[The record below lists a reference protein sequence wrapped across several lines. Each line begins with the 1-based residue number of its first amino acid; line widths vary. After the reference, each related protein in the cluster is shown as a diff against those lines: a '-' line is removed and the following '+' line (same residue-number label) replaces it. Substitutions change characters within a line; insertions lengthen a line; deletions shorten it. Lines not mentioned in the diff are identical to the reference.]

1 MFFSQLSVKSGFQV
15 LVLEQCH
22 AVNQYICVYHINML
36 CVCVSVHASLY
47 VCVCIDLCIHVCV
60 HICMHTHLCVFCQ
73 IPLLF
78 YNMKQNEDIP
88 PVEFM
93 SHALTCMPDECVTAF
108 KYKLTPLFVDSTIL
122 QCFWRVFHWIWLYY
136 NGYQPLPFCRVCGL
150 IPVQNCLLM
159 VLWHM

>member
-1 MFFSQLSVKSGFQV
+1 MFFSQLSVKSGFQF

-122 QCFWRVFHWIWLYY
+122 QCFWRVFHL
-136 NGYQPLPFCRVCGL
+136 NLT
-150 IPVQNCLLM
+150 
-159 VLWHM
+159 VL